1 MRGDEGIAP
10 YEGIYKHYDKLQS
23 IPLPNSGRIC
33 SQNFSILSIAIIF
46 RIRYNRMDNR
56 ISIR

>member
-1 MRGDEGIAP
+1 MTLP
-10 YEGIYKHYDKLQS
+10 YSGVCLRSDKLQI
-23 IPLPNSGRIC
+23 IPLPNSWRIC
-33 SQNFSILSIAIIF
+33 SQNFSILSIAIVF